1 MSEPRILIAG
11 IGNIFLGDDAFGVEV
26 ARRLSRR
33 ALPAYV
39 RVADYGIRG
48 LDLAYA
54 LLDDYDMAI
63 LVDAAGRGGKPG
75 TLYLLEPELNGAD
88 AGGPQPVLMEAHGM
102 NPMRVLDLVRAMGGR
117 PRRVLV
123 VGCEP
128 ATLGDEFEGAMGL
141 SAPVEAAVDGA
152 IAMVESLIAKF
163 AREHAAGSI
172 LQDLEKENISHG
184 TYTA

>member
-1 MSEPRILIAG
+1 MTEPRILVAG

-26 ARRLSRR
+26 VRRLSRR
-33 ALPAYV
+33 NLPSFV

-63 LVDAAGRGGKPG
+63 LVDAAGQGGEPG
-75 TLYLLEPELNGAD
+75 SLYVLEPELDGENGD
-88 AGGPQPVLMEAHGM
+88 GPAPVLLDAHGM
-102 NPMRVLDLVRAMGGR
+102 NPMRVLEMVRSMGGA

-128 ATLGDEFEGAMGL
+128 ATLGDEFSGAMGL
-141 SAPVEAAVDGA
+141 SPPVDAAVGSA
-152 IAMVESLIAKF
+152 VAMIESLVDKI
-163 AREHAAGSI
+163 AREHEISCGTSI
-172 LQDLEKENISHG
+172 LV
-184 TYTA
+184 